1 MKRWLFAAGT
11 TLLFALVLAA
21 SASAAQRYAAP
32 NGTANLSCSQLLPC
46 DIETAING
54 ITMNMP
60 VENDEVI
67 VEPGSYY
74 EIGTASTPLAASL
87 HPGVDLYIHGVAGE
101 PRPQI
106 FLAVS
111 SYGLD
116 LNGSG
121 SMTARYLD
129 IEQSGTGSAVFLSDG
144 TIDELIARTGAAN
157 QSGCVVIDATVTNS
171 VCDGTGN
178 DGYGLNSD
186 IGCGSACST
195 SSTIRNSDLYGTGS
209 GGAGVYASAGSGPAT
224 VTVVLTNVIAR
235 GGAGGHDLVTLQ
247 SAAGA
252 TAAITATHSDYVT
265 VDTSGGG
272 TATAAGTPSNI
283 ETDPALVNPAGE
295 DFHETAAS
303 PTIDAGVTSPAN
315 GSLDFDGQTRTEGGL
330 TDIGADE
337 YIAPPTPAN
346 GSPSAVSDVGATLNA
361 TLNPGHDTTSYAFD
375 YGTSPS
381 LGDTSATGSLQ
392 PGLTAQPVAEAISGL
407 TPGTTYYWKLT
418 ATNAAGTASTA
429 VTSFETVAAP
439 QLSELMLTP
448 QRFHAAHSGASI
460 AKRKAKTGTLVS
472 YDDTEAA
479 TTTFT
484 VEQNRPGMRSGNRCI
499 ARPAHPKKKP
509 KRCIRVVVLGTFT
522 HPDTAGANNFRFSGR
537 VHGRR
542 LAKGAYVLSAAPLN
556 SYNLTGAASTAS
568 FHITG

>member
-1 MKRWLFAAGT
+1 MRRSLFAVGT
-11 TLLFALVLAA
+11 TLVFALVLAA

-32 NGTANLSCSQLLPC
+32 SGTANLSCSQLLPC

-67 VEPGSYY
+67 VGPGSYY
-74 EIGTASTPLAASL
+74 EIGTASTPLATSL
-87 HPGVDLYIHGVAGE
+87 HPGVDLNIHGVAGE

-106 FLAVS
+106 FSAVS
-111 SYGLD
+111 SAALY

-129 IEQSGTGSAVFLSDG
+129 IEQSGTGSAVFLSEG
-144 TIDELIARTGAAN
+144 TIDELIARTGAAH
-157 QSGCVVIDATVTNS
+157 QAGCLVIDATVTDS
-171 VCDGTGN
+171 VCDGTGTN
-178 DGYGLNSD
+178 GYGLNSD
-186 IGCGSACST
+186 IGCGPPCST
-195 SSTIRNSDLYGTGS
+195 SSTVRNSDLYGTGS
-209 GGAGVYASAGSGPAT
+209 GGAGVFDGAGSGPAT
-224 VTVVLTNVIAR
+224 VTVALTNVIAR
-235 GGAGGHDLVTLQ
+235 GGPGGHDLVTVQ

-252 TAAITATHSDYVT
+252 VSAITATHSDYVT

-272 TATAAGTPSNI
+272 TATAAGTASNI

-295 DFHETAAS
+295 DFHETVAS
-303 PTIDAGVTSPAN
+303 PTIDGGVTSTTN

-337 YIAPPTPAN
+337 YIALPTAVS
-346 GSPSAVSDVGATLNA
+346 GSPSAVSAVGATLNA
-361 TLNPGHDTTSYAFD
+361 TVNPGHDTTSYVFD
-375 YGTSPS
+375 YGTSS
-381 LGDTSATGSLQ
+381 NLGDTSATGSLQ
-392 PGLTAQPVAEAISGL
+392 PGLTAQPVAAPISGL
-407 TPGTTYYWKLT
+407 APGTTYYWKLT

-439 QLSELMLTP
+439 QLSELTLTP

-472 YDDTEAA
+472 YSDTEAA

-484 VEQNRPGMRSGNRCI
+484 IKQDRTGMRSGGRCI
-499 ARPAHPKKKP
+499 ARPAHPKKPP
-509 KRCIRVVVLGTFT
+509 KRCIRLVVVGSFT
-522 HPDTAGANNFRFSGR
+522 HPDAAGTNSFRFSGH

-542 LAKGAYVLSAAPLN
+542 LAKGGYELSATPLN
-556 SYNLTGAASTAS
+556 SYGLTGAASTAS